1 MSKLKKALEK
11 AKEGRDFKSQNT
23 TTTVIDHGDEP
34 KIKPGKENL
43 NFEDNCSG
51 LDVCYTQTQVKKID
65 DRLMKKGKIYSLF
78 HEYQITDQIKSVRT
92 QIINKLKEVGGN
104 ILMVTSSN
112 PGEGKTFTAINL
124 GVSIAHE
131 LNKTVLLIDADLRK
145 PTKDHKDFATD
156 FFRARIRK
164 GLSDYLL
171 NGSKIPDLLI
181 NPGIERLVLLPGGKS
196 LANSAEYLGSTR
208 MENMI
213 KEMKDRY
220 IDDRIIII
228 DTPAMLTSADPLV
241 ISKFV
246 DGILLVIEENR
257 TTTAQLKN
265 TMQLL
270 QDKPVL
276 GSVINKV
283 K

>member
-1 MSKLKKALEK
+1 MSKLKKALQK
-11 AKEGRDFKSQNT
+11 ANEDRDLKSQQT
-23 TTTVIDHGDEP
+23 TQTVIEHGDEL
-34 KIKPGKENL
+34 KIRPGKESINI
-43 NFEDNCSG
+43 EEKCSE
-51 LDVCYTQTQVKKID
+51 LDVCYTQTRVKKID

-78 HEYQITDQIKSVRT
+78 HEYKITDQIKSIRT

-104 ILMVTSSN
+104 TLMVTSSN

-131 LNKTVLLIDADLRK
+131 LNKSVLLIDADLRK
-145 PTKDHKDFATD
+145 PVREHKNFSSD
-156 FFRARIRK
+156 FFRTKINK

-171 NGSKIPDLLI
+171 NGVQIPELLI
-181 NPGIERLVLLPGGKS
+181 NPGIERLVLLPGGKF

-208 MENMI
+208 MEIMI
-213 KEMKDRY
+213 KEMKNRY
-220 IDDRIIII
+220 MDERIIII
-228 DTPAMLTSADPLV
+228 DTPSMLTSADALV
-241 ISKFV
+241 ISKYV

-257 TTTAQLKN
+257 TTADQLKT

-270 QDKPVL
+270 EDRPVF

-283 K
+283 R

>member
-11 AKEGRDFKSQNT
+11 AKEGRDSKSQNT
-23 TTTVIDHGDEP
+23 TQTSIDHPEEL
-34 KIKPGKENL
+34 KIEPGKENL
-43 NFEDNCSG
+43 KFDDNCSA
-51 LDVCYTQTQVKKID
+51 LDVCYTHTQVKKID
-65 DRLMKKGKIYSLF
+65 DRLMKKGKIFSLF
-78 HEYQITDQIKSVRT
+78 HEYQITDQIKSIRT

-104 ILMVTSSN
+104 SLMVTSSN

-145 PTKDHKDFATD
+145 PTKDHKDFASD
-156 FFRARIRK
+156 FFRARINK

-181 NPGIERLVLLPGGKS
+181 NPGIERLVLLPGGKA
-196 LANSAEYLGSTR
+196 LANSAEFLGSTR

-220 IDDRIIII
+220 KDDRIIII
-228 DTPAMLTSADPLV
+228 DTPSMLTSADPLV
-241 ISKFV
+241 ISKYV

-257 TTTAQLKN
+257 TTTEQLKN

-270 QDKPVL
+270 QDKPVF

-283 K
+283 R

>member
-1 MSKLKKALEK
+1 MSKLKKALQK
-11 AKEGRDFKSQNT
+11 ANEDRDFESQQKT
-23 TTTVIDHGDEP
+23 QTGLDHEDELN
-34 KIKPGKENL
+34 IRPGKESI
-43 NFEDNCSG
+43 NFEGKCAE
-51 LDVCYTQTQVKKID
+51 LDVCYTQTKVKKID

-78 HEYQITDQIKSVRT
+78 HEYKITDQIKSIRT
-92 QIINKLKEVGGN
+92 QIINRLKEVGGN
-104 ILMVTSSN
+104 TLMVTSSN

-131 LNKTVLLIDADLRK
+131 LNKSVLLIDADLRK
-145 PTKDHKDFATD
+145 PAREHKNFSSD
-156 FFRARIRK
+156 FFRTRINK

-171 NGSKIPDLLI
+171 NGVQIPELLI
-181 NPGIERLVLLPGGKS
+181 NPGIERLVLLPGGKF

-208 MENMI
+208 MEIMI
-213 KEMKDRY
+213 KEMKNRY
-220 IDDRIIII
+220 ADERIIII
-228 DTPAMLTSADPLV
+228 DTPSMLTSADALV
-241 ISKFV
+241 ISKYV

-257 TTTAQLKN
+257 TTADQLKT

-270 QDKPVL
+270 EDRPVF

>member
-11 AKEGRDFKSQNT
+11 AKEGRDSNIQDTSKTGVDQ
-23 TTTVIDHGDEP
+23 VGEL
-34 KIKPGKENL
+34 KIEPGKETK
-43 NFEDNCSG
+43 NFEDDCSG

-65 DRLMKKGKIYSLF
+65 DRLLKKGKIFSVF
-78 HEYQITDQIKSVRT
+78 HEYQITDQIKSIRT
-92 QIINKLKEVGGN
+92 QIINKLRELGGN
-104 ILMVTSSN
+104 SLMVTSSN

-131 LNKTVLLIDADLRK
+131 LNKTVLLIDADLRN
-145 PTKDHKDFATD
+145 PAKDHKDFATD
-156 FFRARIRK
+156 FFRARIHK

-171 NGSKIPDLLI
+171 NGSKIPELLI
-181 NPGIERLVLLPGGKS
+181 NPGIERLVLLPGGKPLS
-196 LANSAEYLGSTR
+196 NSAEYLGSTR
-208 MENMI
+208 MENMV

-220 IDDRIIII
+220 MDDRIIII
-228 DTPAMLTSADPLV
+228 DTPSMLTSADPLV
-241 ISKFV
+241 ISKYV

-257 TTTAQLKN
+257 TTTDQLKT

-283 K
+283 R